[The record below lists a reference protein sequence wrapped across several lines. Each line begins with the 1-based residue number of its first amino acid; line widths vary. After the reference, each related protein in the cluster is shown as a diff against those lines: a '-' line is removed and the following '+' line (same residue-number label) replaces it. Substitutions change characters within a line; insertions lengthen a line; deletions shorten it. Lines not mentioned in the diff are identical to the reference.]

1 MKITRRK
8 LNQIITEEVKKALN
22 EQNRYDVEGDDVAG
36 SASSAISGVWMALS
50 SLGGNPQEHTF
61 KGRRQMLEVAC
72 AYLEGVWHHIAAV
85 GQATRGKLAIAAIA
99 AAEAKFK
106 DSLSY
111 DKQQGDKSIC
121 APNKKWP
128 KKGKCPAAKYGA
140 GFPATVYNYL
150 DMYPGLELSGFGGV
164 KKQQIKY
171 VLTVIY
177 HFSINPEG
185 AMKKYGDPREE
196 ISYGANY
203 KPRRWSCK

>member
-61 KGRRQMLEVAC
+61 KGRRQMLEITC
-72 AYLEGVWHHIAAV
+72 AYLEGAWHHIAKNMYPV
-85 GQATRGKLAIAAIA
+85 KKQRDLAIAAIA

-106 DSLSY
+106 DGVSY

-140 GFPATVYNYL
+140 AFPATVYNYL
-150 DMYPGLELSGFGGV
+150 DMYPGLGLGGV

-177 HFSINPEG
+177 HFAINPEE